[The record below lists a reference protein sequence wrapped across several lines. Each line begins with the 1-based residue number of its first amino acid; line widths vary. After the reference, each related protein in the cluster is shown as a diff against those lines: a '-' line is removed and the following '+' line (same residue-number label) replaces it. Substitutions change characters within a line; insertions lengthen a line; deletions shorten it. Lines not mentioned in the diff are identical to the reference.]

1 MNKKEKELEILR
13 SVSSIHTLADLVL
26 IEYQQFLCEKP
37 FSMPVLNQKAK
48 RIKQDAEDIKK
59 HLYILV
65 NVKDKEESEE
75 HMLQMSRLV
84 RLFSTMDVRQL
95 TSYLDKIEELPIIE
109 IENSVNILD

>member
-13 SVSSIHTLADLVL
+13 SVSSIHTLADLIIV
-26 IEYQQFLCEKP
+26 EYFQCLVEKP
-37 FSMPVLNQKAK
+37 FSMPILNQKAK

-59 HLYILV
+59 QLYNLV
-65 NVKDKEESEE
+65 NIKDKEESEE

-95 TSYLDKIEELPIIE
+95 TSYLDKIEELPVIE
-109 IENSVNILD
+109 IESSVKILD